1 MFCAL
6 EAVRLG
12 GVGSIEERMSAAPE
26 TEVCAR
32 LPCLDIKSRDEAMSE
47 AVVLMLYV
55 WSEEPPVPTI
65 SHWLYTLECIEIERR
80 RMYQSAM
87 ICPFRDTS
95 SLYNVRQGW

>member
-12 GVGSIEERMSAAPE
+12 GVGCMEERMSAAPE

-32 LPCLDIKSRDEAMSE
+32 LPCLEIKSSDEAMSE
-47 AVVLMLYV
+47 AVVLILYV

-65 SHWLYTLECIEIERR
+65 SHWLAALE
-80 RMYQSAM
+80 YVG
-87 ICPFRDTS
+87 T
-95 SLYNVRQGW
+95 